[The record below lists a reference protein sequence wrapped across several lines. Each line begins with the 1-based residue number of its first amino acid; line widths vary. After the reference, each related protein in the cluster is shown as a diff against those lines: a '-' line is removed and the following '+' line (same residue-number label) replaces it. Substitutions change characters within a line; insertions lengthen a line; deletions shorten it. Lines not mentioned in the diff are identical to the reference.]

1 MEDKPDFAFE
11 KKIGVCE
18 SFDNFENRRI
28 IFDAFQR
35 LFQCMKETN
44 DLHKVYCE
52 FFRLDFRPQTLDEEI
67 TRAFPRDMTVLDFK
81 WGSKK
86 ELNKV
91 KGTNDNNAKDGE
103 YGMSKM

>member
-11 KKIGVCE
+11 KKIAICE
-18 SFDNFENRRI
+18 SIEIYENRRI

-44 DLHKVYCE
+44 ELHKVNSEY
-52 FFRLDFRPQTLDEEI
+52 FRLDFRPQSIHEQL
-67 TRAFPRDMTVLDFK
+67 AGQFPRDMTVLDLK

-86 ELNKV
+86 ELEEVNM
-91 KGTNDNNAKDGE
+91 KDGQCS
-103 YGMSKM
+103 GS